1 MLRRALVLLLLAA
14 LPIIAS
20 GQGGTQGFWTP
31 TNPLPSAHRNHTAT
45 ALADEKILIAGGLV
59 AAPTQFAPD
68 PVPIAASPN
77 GATQSGNTVTI
88 QTSTPH
94 GLAAGQTVTISGVQ
108 LSNYI
113 GTFAVASVVDPTHF
127 TYVIPGTTG
136 LVPSGGGTSQASGT
150 TPAAALYR
158 PEFNDWLEV
167 APMAGDRYF
176 HAAAPIFGGTA
187 VLVAGG
193 YNITFSGL
201 HASLGEEEGSCGPGP
216 GGGINTAEIFHE
228 NTLGWTAAAPM
239 NVARSEFTMVTL
251 FNGMVLA
258 AGSGSAEIYN
268 PASDTWT
275 PTSSMQA
282 TRFGAAGALLPD
294 GRVFLAGGDSGGGF
308 LGNFCPADAEVYDP
322 SVDIWFN
329 AGGMRV
335 NHFHGTATLYHLPDG
350 EPRVL
355 VVGGVDGNANPGQAV
370 AISTVESWNPGTN
383 TFIPVPDMIIPRAFH
398 AALVRDD
405 GKVLVTGGINEL
417 GDVETRSE
425 VYDPVT
431 NSWSI
436 AAPMIFP
443 HAGHTETHVG
453 FLTGKIL
460 VAGGQS
466 GGPVTATAE
475 IFQPTPLASRTSIE
489 ALTLPVSNA
498 VSACQ
503 PGSLRAFVSSS
514 TGTGVP
520 TGSVN
525 FVENGL
531 FVFTTS
537 LNSGVATFGVG
548 NFAFSVPPGT
558 NSFVAHY
565 FGDSN
570 FLPSDSQTLSVQ
582 SVAPPIVVTG
592 PATATAGNQVALTA
606 SVPEGA
612 IAPFSFVWT
621 LPSGANVNGNPILVT
636 PAIGQSQY
644 TVNGSDSNG
653 CNLAPG
659 TFTVFGFAQGVL
671 LNSRVGSLSRDAA
684 TGDLIVS
691 LVVTNNGTDTA
702 SVQVT
707 GSTLNT
713 ISTSTA
719 LPVSFGNIVGG
730 GGIGAVLL
738 HYPGT
743 AGTPGTTGV
752 LRLNLAFTDLQTAT
766 GGTAGGGFRVT
777 IP

>member
-1 MLRRALVLLLLAA
+1 MLRRVLVALLVVAF
-14 LPIIAS
+14 PKISS

-45 ALADEKILIAGGLV
+45 VLADEKILIAGGLV
-59 AAPTQFAPD
+59 AAPTVLAPD

-77 GATQSGNTVTI
+77 GATQSGQTVTI
-88 QTSTPH
+88 QTSTAH
-94 GLAAGQTVTISGVQ
+94 GLAAGQTVTISGVV
-108 LSNYI
+108 LSNYN
-113 GTFAVASVVDPTHF
+113 GKWVVASVVDPTHY
-127 TYVIPGTTG
+127 TYVIPGTSG

-150 TPAAALYR
+150 TAAAVLYR
-158 PEFNDWLEV
+158 PDFNDWLEV

-201 HASLGEEEGSCGPGP
+201 HADLGEDIGSCGPS

-239 NVARSEFTMVTL
+239 NDARSEFTMVTL
-251 FNGMVLA
+251 LNGMVLA
-258 AGSGSAEIYN
+258 AGSGTAEIYN

-275 PTSSMQA
+275 RTSGMQA
-282 TRFGAAGALLPD
+282 TRFGAAGALMPD

-335 NHFHGTATLYHLPDG
+335 NHYHGTATFYHLPDG

-355 VVGGVDGNANPGQAV
+355 VTGGVDGNANPGQAV
-370 AISTVESWNPGTN
+370 AIPTVESWNPGTN
-383 TFIPVPDMIIPRAFH
+383 TFIPVPDMLIPRVFH
-398 AALVRDD
+398 AALLRDD
-405 GKVLVTGGINEL
+405 GKILVTGGINEL

-443 HAGHTETHVG
+443 HAGHTSTPVG
-453 FLTGKIL
+453 FQTGKIL

-475 IFQPTPLASRTSIE
+475 IFQPTPLASITFIGRQ
-489 ALTLPVSNA
+489 TLGNSGA

-503 PGSLRAFVSSS
+503 SDVIIATVGSATGLGMP
-514 TGTGVP
+514 TGTV
-520 TGSVN
+520 S
-525 FVENGL
+525 FL
-531 FVFTTS
+531 
-537 LNSGVATFGVG
+537 G
-548 NFAFSVPPGT
+548 NFGGVLVGLGPTRLDNGVYSLDAVLPAGNYQILARYS
-558 NSFVAHY
+558 
-565 FGDSN
+565 GDSN
-570 FLPSDSQTLSVQ
+570 FLPSDSQTLAVQ
-582 SVAPPIVVTG
+582 SVAPPIVITG
-592 PATATAGNQVALTA
+592 PATATAGNQVTLTGSA
-606 SVPEGA
+606 PGA
-612 IAPFSFVWT
+612 IAPFNFVGT
-621 LPSGANVNGNPILVT
+621 LPNGANVNGNGNTILVT
-636 PAIGQSQY
+636 PAIGQNQY

-653 CNLAPG
+653 CSLAPG
-659 TFTVFGFAQGVL
+659 FFTVFGYAQGVL
-671 LNSRVGSLSRDAA
+671 LNSQAATLGRDAS
-684 TGDLIVS
+684 TGDIVF
-691 LVVTNNGTDTA
+691 LLTVTNNGGDTA
-702 SVQVT
+702 RVQIT
-707 GSTLNT
+707 GSTLNNIT
-713 ISTSTA
+713 TSTA
-719 LPVSFGNIVGG
+719 LPVSLGNLVSGQSNIA
-730 GGIGAVLL
+730 IL
-738 HYPGT
+738 HYPGN
-743 AGTPGTTGV
+743 AGASGTTGV
-752 LRLNLAFTDLQTAT
+752 LRVNLTYTDLQT
-766 GGTAGGGFRVT
+766 GTAGNAGGGLRVT